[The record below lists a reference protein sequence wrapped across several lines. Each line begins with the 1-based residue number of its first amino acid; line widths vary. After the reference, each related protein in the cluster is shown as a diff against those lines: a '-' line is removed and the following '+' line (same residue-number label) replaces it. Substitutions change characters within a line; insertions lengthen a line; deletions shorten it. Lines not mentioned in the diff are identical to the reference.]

1 MVIIGD
7 SFYALSGE
15 ITNALEQR
23 ARAAG
28 ALGAGENYREYAV
41 SGTRLS
47 GGFSPNI
54 PQQYANARQAGSV
67 KVVIMDGGGN
77 DMLQGNCSNP
87 PNASCPDIQNAVN
100 AADSLFDQMAMDGV
114 EHLIYTFYP
123 DPVNNS
129 GLQSRLDV
137 LRPLIRQEVESS
149 PVPGSQYI
157 DLRPVFEGRYGEY
170 IMSDGIHPT
179 AAGSR
184 ATADA
189 IWSVME
195 DYCIAQ

>member
-1 MVIIGD
+1 MVIVGD

-15 ITNALEQR
+15 ITNALENR
-23 ARAAG
+23 ARSSG
-28 ALGAGENYREYAV
+28 ALGAGENYRENAV

-54 PQQYANARQAGSV
+54 PQQYANARQAGQV

-77 DMLQGNCSNP
+77 DMLQGSCSNP
-87 PNASCPDIQNAVN
+87 PNASCTDIQNAVN
-100 AADSLFDQMAMDGV
+100 AADNLFDQMAMDGV
-114 EHLIYTFYP
+114 EYLIYTFYP
-123 DPVNNS
+123 DPVGNS
-129 GLQSRLDV
+129 QLQSRLDV

-149 PVPGSQYI
+149 PVPTSLFI
-157 DLRPVFEGRYGEY
+157 DLRPVFAGNYSQY
-170 IMSDGIHPT
+170 VLSDGIHPST
-179 AAGSR
+179 AGSN

-189 IWSVME
+189 IWDVMQ